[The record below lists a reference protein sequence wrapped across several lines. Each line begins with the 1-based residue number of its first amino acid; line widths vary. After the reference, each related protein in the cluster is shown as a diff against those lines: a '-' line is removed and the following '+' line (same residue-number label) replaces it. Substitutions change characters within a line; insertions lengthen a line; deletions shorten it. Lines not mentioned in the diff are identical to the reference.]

1 MQVRSSF
8 LVGNDSDDNG
18 LRVCASHLA
27 NLFYPESQSD
37 TRVANLSQQYCFDG
51 LSDHDLQQMVFL
63 GHGCR
68 TQYGEHTAD
77 EFAELLAMQ
86 FQHKQTKKHLVQNL
100 YLIGCDM
107 GVIDDSGRSL
117 AQDIADELYKKGFTN
132 ARVHSVA
139 QPEGAEGESLYVE
152 VIETPSLGNKLV
164 SKQTNTRTNEGYISA
179 YLFNKK
185 DGDEF
190 FELLKDKKKN
200 LIKID
205 KFKKEHA
212 FEFMHHAHPRIELNK
227 PHNTF
232 VPNENPESRKQRIA
246 EHPYTKSTD
255 ERNQV
260 IDLLTKRRDYE
271 ASKKNKTLAKKLDFI
286 IKQINRA
293 EPDEYKGLIKKYLPY
308 LQSKIVGIDFSK
320 KSNTVKLLKH
330 LSEGDLKKAEVL
342 VSKQKAKN
350 KASSESKS
358 KLHIGFPSTNYDVSL
373 TKGIT
378 KKTKVEEKR
387 VVPQAKIEDAS
398 HTSSSS
404 QESGNRELKNLLKH
418 NQARI
423 KLQKAIDA
431 YTSRIDELSQGCCS
445 WLSIELVTKR
455 TKRAALQDIYDQ
467 TTFASMQMRAADY
480 MTNSGHSRVMRSWNT
495 TVTADLLNLIVNNH
509 EALLKGEKKDHLE
522 SVNATAGD
530 YVRNSI
536 V

>member
-1 MQVRSSF
+1 MKARSSF
-8 LVGNDSDDNG
+8 LVGNDSNDNG
-18 LRVCASHLA
+18 LKVCASHLA
-27 NLFYPESQSD
+27 NLFYPESKSE
-37 TRVANLSQQYCFDG
+37 TKVTNLNQENCLDG
-51 LSDHDLQQMVFL
+51 LSENDLQQMVFL

-68 TQYGEHTAD
+68 THYGKYTAD
-77 EFAELLAMQ
+77 EFAELLSIQ
-86 FQHKQTKKHLVQNL
+86 FQHKQAKKHLVQDL

-117 AQDIADELYKKGFTN
+117 AQDIADRLFKKGFIN

-152 VIETPSLGNKLV
+152 VIEAPSLGNKLV
-164 SKQTNTRTNEGYISA
+164 SKQTNTHTNEGYISA

-190 FELLKDKKKN
+190 FELLKDKQKN
-200 LIKID
+200 LIKMD

-212 FEFMHHAHPRIELNK
+212 FEFMRHAHPHVELNK

-232 VPNENPESRKQRIA
+232 VPNENPEARKQRIA

-308 LQSKIVGIDFSK
+308 LQSKILGIDFSK

-330 LSEGDLKKAEVL
+330 LGEGDFKKAEAL
-342 VSKQKAKN
+342 VGKQKVKD
-350 KASSESKS
+350 KSSSESKS
-358 KLHIGFPSTNYDVSL
+358 KLHIALPSAKFDVNLSKRKAKT
-373 TKGIT
+373 TKLE
-378 KKTKVEEKR
+378 KKER
-387 VVPQAKIEDAS
+387 VVTQAKIEEESYA
-398 HTSSSS
+398 SSSS
-404 QESGNRELKNLLKH
+404 QENGRNGSLKDILKH
-418 NQARI
+418 AQARL
-423 KLQKAIDA
+423 KLKIAIEAYDA
-431 YTSRIDELSQGCCS
+431 RIDELSAGCFSCFS
-445 WLSIELVTKR
+445 YELRTKL
-455 TKRAALQDIYDQ
+455 TKRAALQDVYDQ
-467 TTFASMQMRAADY
+467 ATFTAMQMTASNY
-480 MTNSGHSRVMRSWNT
+480 MLNDSRVMLSWNT

-509 EALLKGEKKDHLE
+509 EALLKGDKKDNLD
-522 SVNATAGD
+522 SVNATAED
-530 YVRNSI
+530 YIRNI
-536 V
+536 I